1 MLENYQHN
9 EHKFSER
16 ILRNFQ
22 QLNAASVKN
31 VVSNYPYNSNCSRGT
46 VPKITNLIDPAV
58 AKEYTQI
65 TNPISRVTVIDYPG
79 FDFWQ
84 EQNIL
89 VFSKMARTTVG
100 STQSPI

>member
-1 MLENYQHN
+1 MPENYQYN

-22 QLNAASVKN
+22 QLNAVSMKN
-31 VVSNYPYNSNCSRGT
+31 VLSDYPYNSNSSRGT

-58 AKEYTQI
+58 AKEYWKI
-65 TNPISRVTVIDYPG
+65 SNSISRVTVIDDPG

-84 EQNIL
+84 EQKTF
-89 VFSKMARTTVG
+89 VFSKIARTAVG
-100 STQSPI
+100 FNQSPI

>member
-1 MLENYQHN
+1 MLENYQYN

-22 QLNAASVKN
+22 QLNAVS
-31 VVSNYPYNSNCSRGT
+31 VSNVLSNCPYNSNSSRGT

-58 AKEYTQI
+58 AKEYREI
-65 TNPISRVTVIDYPG
+65 TNPISRVTVIDDPG

-84 EQNIL
+84 EQKSFCL
-89 VFSKMARTTVG
+89 F
-100 STQSPI
+100 